1 MTITDLRITHFPPT
15 LTQIVDAQG
24 TLSNMATWDVWKAQ
38 AVKARAPEE
47 LAALGRETVRDYQQY
62 GRAAEDP
69 QGEQFCADGD
79 HLRGRAL
86 KAPHTA
92 CWTSTP
98 A

>member
-62 GRAAEDP
+62 GRAAGRP
-69 QGEQFCADGD
+69 RTRKANSSALTATTCAG
-79 HLRGRAL
+79 
-86 KAPHTA
+86 AP
-92 CWTSTP
+92 
-98 A
+98 